1 MKKSIA
7 IWSIMFAC
15 FFVLAACNED
25 QNEEQSNQENNHTNA
40 EEAMETAIIENVQE
54 SIDQY
59 REKDEI
65 EDDET
70 VEGLTEIVDTIEEAD
85 ENDENEKVLASLKEL
100 RETLNAQKDKD
111 HLSDAAYESLHT
123 DVRDLTGKHDEP
135 AVVGYWEGE
144 DELKLEDVPAENL
157 THINYAFA
165 NVEDDGTASIDS
177 DSEKEV
183 EKLNQ
188 YKEDHDHI
196 ETLISIGG
204 WGDNSKKFSDAAATP
219 ESREKFVQ
227 TTIDTFID
235 EYQFNG
241 IDIDWEFPVRG
252 GEDGMMNRVN
262 DDENLTKLFEEF
274 RKQLNQKEIEDNEEY
289 LLTTA
294 TPAGRYQN
302 GGTYEPADSY
312 EFDKIPEYL
321 DWVQVMTYDLA
332 NGFAPTTNHNAA
344 MEAVDSDPTPEDSK
358 KWNNVSGAV
367 EYYMNEGVPE
377 DKIVLGTAFY
387 GRSFEV
393 SENDN
398 DGLFQEFEEPGD
410 NADWRDIKNE
420 YLKDSDWEEHW
431 DSDAEVP
438 WLFNEETNMF
448 LTYDN
453 PKSIEQKAKFIKDND
468 LRGGMIW
475 SIGLDDK
482 DHSLLDALAKPILEE
497 DN

>member
-15 FFVLAACNED
+15 FYVLAACNED
-25 QNEEQSNQENNHTNA
+25 LYEEQSNQENNHTNV

-54 SIDQY
+54 SNEQY

-165 NVEDDGTASIDS
+165 NVEDDGTATIDS

-188 YKEDHDHI
+188 YKKDHDHI

-204 WGDNSKKFSDAAATP
+204 WGDNSKKFSDAAATT

-227 TTIDTFID
+227 TTIDTCIEESQVNRID
-235 EYQFNG
+235 S
-241 IDIDWEFPVRG
+241 DWEFPVRG

-262 DDENLTKLFEEF
+262 DDEKLTKLFEEF
-274 RKQLNQKEIEDNEEY
+274 RKQLNQKEMEDKEEY

-332 NGFAPTTNHNAA
+332 NGFAPTTNQTAV
-344 MEAVDSDPTPEDSK
+344 MEEVDSDT
-358 KWNNVSGAV
+358 
-367 EYYMNEGVPE
+367 
-377 DKIVLGTAFY
+377 
-387 GRSFEV
+387 
-393 SENDN
+393 
-398 DGLFQEFEEPGD
+398 
-410 NADWRDIKNE
+410 
-420 YLKDSDWEEHW
+420 
-431 DSDAEVP
+431 
-438 WLFNEETNMF
+438 
-448 LTYDN
+448 
-453 PKSIEQKAKFIKDND
+453 
-468 LRGGMIW
+468 
-475 SIGLDDK
+475 
-482 DHSLLDALAKPILEE
+482 
-497 DN
+497 